1 MGLSFAAPLA
11 GRDDWEQPE
20 STNPYKFQSTRPL
33 RGATYA
39 AFCQRG
45 IGEISILAPLAG
57 RDGKSD
63 EFSPADLRK

>member
-33 RGATYA
+33 RGATA
-39 AFCQRG
+39 TA
-45 IGEISILAPLAG
+45 S
-57 RDGKSD
+57 
-63 EFSPADLRK
+63 